1 MDTNLF
7 HMLDGDNLYF
17 KLLSL
22 DDAIAIHRFASDE
35 RVAKYIGWNLTH
47 NLEETLELIEG
58 MIKKESTGTSLY
70 ASIVHKQTDKVI
82 GTCMFFNFNMEAK
95 HAEIGY
101 VLSASYWD
109 KGYGS
114 EIVRIMHDYGLEYL
128 ELHKLHARVV
138 DVNIGSSKVLEKNGF
153 SLEGRLKDYFFID
166 DKYYDGLLFGKILS

>member
-35 RVAKYIGWNLTH
+35 KVAKYIGWNLTH
-47 NLEETLELIEG
+47 SLEDTLELIEG
-58 MIKKESTGTSLY
+58 MIEKESAGRSLY
-70 ASIVHKQTDKVI
+70 ASIVHKETDKVI

-101 VLSASYWD
+101 VLHSSYWN

-114 EIVRIMHDYGLEYL
+114 EIVRIMTNYALEYL
-128 ELHKLHARVV
+128 QLHKLHARVV
-138 DVNIGSSKVLEKNGF
+138 DLNIGSSKVLEGNGY
-153 SLEGRLKDYFFID
+153 SLEGRLKDYYFID
-166 DKYYDGLLFGKILS
+166 DKYHDCLFFGKILF